1 VTCLALYYKIKKME
15 KLNFFGVGP
24 KIGRITLPFLAI
36 TIALTII
43 FPDLFTFGES
53 VRKPFLV
60 AGIILVAIALVFY
73 FTTLR
78 LMLPG
83 IKSNRLVTTGSYRLC
98 RNPLYSAL
106 LLFFIPGLGLLLNSW
121 IILTATIV
129 GYIVFRKYIH
139 EEDQLLERLFGDEY
153 RDYREKTSMI
163 FPNPF

>member
-1 VTCLALYYKIKKME
+1 ME

-24 KIGRITLPFLAI
+24 KIGRITLPYLAI

-43 FPDLFTFGES
+43 FPKVFTFGNALQQ
-53 VRKPFLV
+53 PFLI
-60 AGIILVAIALVFY
+60 AGILLIAIALVFY

-83 IKSNRLVTTGSYRLC
+83 IRTNRLITTGAYRLC

-121 IILTATIV
+121 IILTTPIV
-129 GYIVFRKYIH
+129 GYLVFRRFIH
-139 EEDQLLERLFGDEY
+139 EEEEQLERIFGDEY
-153 RDYREKTSMI
+153 RYYHVKTSML
-163 FPNPF
+163 FPNPFNKR